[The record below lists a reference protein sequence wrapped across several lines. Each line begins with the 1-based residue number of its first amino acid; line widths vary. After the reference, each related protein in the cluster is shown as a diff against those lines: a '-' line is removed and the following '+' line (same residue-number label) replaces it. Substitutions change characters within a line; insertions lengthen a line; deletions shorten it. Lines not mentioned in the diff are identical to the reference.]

1 MVTYTFTNGETADA
15 DEVNQNFTD
24 VEQDVGLLGEVRMFA
39 LSMTG
44 AVTKASLQGKGWAI
58 CDGTTPAS
66 QGITSPTIET
76 TPDLQE
82 KFIRMSDDETS
93 GTTGGSN
100 DDHNHRWYGV
110 AGTAD
115 NWHIALEISNNYFQ
129 SFNSAGGQALLPNGD
144 SLDLANGFMYDQV
157 EGRVIVIQELPESL
171 AIDFNNR
178 VRSEV
183 RRLNRMEEIL
193 SQVGVN

>member
-1 MVTYTFTNGETADA
+1 MAVTYTFTNGTTADA
-15 DEVNQNFTD
+15 DEVNQNFED
-24 VEQDVGLLGEVRMFA
+24 VEQQLGHLGEIRMFA

-82 KFIRMSDDETS
+82 KFLRMSDDETS

-144 SLDLANGFMYDQV
+144 SLDLANGFMYTDNA
-157 EGRVIVIQELPESL
+157 ESQP
-171 AIDFNNR
+171 AYY
-178 VRSEV
+178 EV
-183 RRLNRMEEIL
+183 AYFMKVKN
-193 SQVGVN
+193 